1 MRVAL
6 VSCVK
11 SKRATPLPARDLYTS
26 PLFHGLRTYAER
38 HADRWYILSAKHG
51 LLDPDRVTA
60 PYEQTLNTMG
70 AAARRRWADRVN
82 ATLAERL
89 PEEADLI
96 ILAGVRYREHVVP
109 FLKGRGHTISIP
121 LEGLSFGRQL
131 AYLSNHIST
140 GTRVPGARAASEQSG
155 RGALPAATFE
165 GARDGPL
172 ARLSS
177 RAAVLQAIAEC
188 DRLGRDAFLEKYGYG
203 PARRYF
209 LEHKS
214 RRYDSKAIVGVA
226 FGFQFPDEGP
236 LANTQFSGGASTVQ
250 RKLEELGF
258 SVAILP

>member
-11 SKRATPLPARDLYTS
+11 SKRAAPHPARDLYTS
-26 PLFHGLRTYAER
+26 PLFKGLRRYAET
-38 HADRWYILSAKHG
+38 HADRWYVLSAKHG

-70 AAARRRWADRVN
+70 EAARRRWADEVN
-82 ATLAERL
+82 AELAEIL
-89 PEEADLI
+89 PARAEVI
-96 ILAGVRYREHVVP
+96 VLAGVRYREHVVP
-109 FLKGRGHTISIP
+109 FLKGRGHTVSIP

-131 AYLSNHIST
+131 AYLSKVFST
-140 GTRVPGARAASEQSG
+140 GRGSTRPPAASDHPGPGARRAASF
-155 RGALPAATFE
+155 AADQ
-165 GARDGPL
+165 DGL
-172 ARLSS
+172 LSRLTSH
-177 RAAVLQAIAEC
+177 AAVLQAIAEC

-203 PARRYF
+203 PARSYF
-209 LEHKS
+209 LEHED

-236 LANTQFSGGASTVQ
+236 LENTQFSGGASTVQ

-258 SVAILP
+258 SIAVLA